1 MTTNELITEIED
13 AVRREKLEKA
23 AKEYGPYVL
32 AGCLLAILFTGL
44 MAGWSS
50 WQTRTNAAH
59 TAAILQAVE
68 GPNTARNLSE
78 TAATLG
84 AGQELVARLASAGLY
99 LQEENKAEALIQF
112 QQAAADKSAP
122 ALLRDMALLQ
132 SVRLEWEAGGETVD
146 AQTLLNKLAP
156 LANDKNNAWQAHA
169 QVQSALITAH
179 GLNDFAAARKHL
191 EPVLTRKDNLPPSLL
206 MRARALDHIYGLKIE
221 NKADAAPVKTET
233 QG

>member
-146 AQTLLNKLAP
+146 AQTLLNKL
-156 LANDKNNAWQAHA
+156 
-169 QVQSALITAH
+169 
-179 GLNDFAAARKHL
+179 
-191 EPVLTRKDNLPPSLL
+191 
-206 MRARALDHIYGLKIE
+206 
-221 NKADAAPVKTET
+221 
-233 QG
+233 